1 MSEYLQCIDNAVQ
14 TVDFLT
20 WNFLEWQYR
29 IMFTFQNAYS
39 LYFSLNTWWDSVN
52 KDKVLHLNTYW
63 SLPAVFVVCAWFDC
77 GVWPCSWWVHVVL
90 SWCVHVLW
98 LWCVCERERECE
110 SETERL
116 CTCVWERVRESV
128 GESACVTLI
137 LCVCECVHAAT
148 LICVCV
154 CVCVRVCRCC
164 FYYRIN
170 LLCVVCACCHYINF
184 TCVCVCVCVCA
195 RATEFILCDVDL
207 MCTVGVWERQS
218 VATLILCVWWF
229 CMNFLYDVSLHF
241 PCVVCS
247 VVLCPRN
254 HCCVS

>member
-1 MSEYLQCIDNAVQ
+1 MPTVCISHWTRDETQSIKTKFYIWTPIGHYLLC
-14 TVDFLT
+14 
-20 WNFLEWQYR
+20 
-29 IMFTFQNAYS
+29 
-39 LYFSLNTWWDSVN
+39 
-52 KDKVLHLNTYW
+52 
-63 SLPAVFVVCAWFDC
+63 
-77 GVWPCSWWVHVVL
+77 
-90 SWCVHVLW
+90 
-98 LWCVCERERECE
+98 LWCVRGLIVVCDRARDGFTWCHRGVCTCCGCGVCVWERECE

-184 TCVCVCVCVCA
+184 TCVCVCVCVCVHVQLNSFCVMLIWCA
-195 RATEFILCDVDL
+195 LWVC
-207 MCTVGVWERQS
+207 ERDR
-218 VATLILCVWWF
+218 V
-229 CMNFLYDVSLHF
+229 
-241 PCVVCS
+241 
-247 VVLCPRN
+247 
-254 HCCVS
+254 

>member
-63 SLPAVFVVCAWFDC
+63 SLPAVFVVCVWFDC

-98 LWCVCERERECE
+98 LWCVCVRERVWEWDWETVYMCVRESERECGRE
-110 SETERL
+110 
-116 CTCVWERVRESV
+116 CMCYINFVCVWVRACCYINLCVRVRV
-128 GESACVTLI
+128 CVCVVAASTTALICCVLCVRAATTLI
-137 LCVCECVHAAT
+137 LR
-148 LICVCV
+148 VCV
-154 CVCVRVCRCC
+154 CVCTCNWIHFVWCWFDVHCGCVRETECS
-164 FYYRIN
+164 
-170 LLCVVCACCHYINF
+170 YINF
-184 TCVCVCVCVCA
+184 VCVVILHEFFVRCEFAFPMCCV
-195 RATEFILCDVDL
+195 
-207 MCTVGVWERQS
+207 
-218 VATLILCVWWF
+218 F
-229 CMNFLYDVSLHF
+229 C
-241 PCVVCS
+241 CVVS
-247 VVLCPRN
+247 PKSLLC
-254 HCCVS
+254 